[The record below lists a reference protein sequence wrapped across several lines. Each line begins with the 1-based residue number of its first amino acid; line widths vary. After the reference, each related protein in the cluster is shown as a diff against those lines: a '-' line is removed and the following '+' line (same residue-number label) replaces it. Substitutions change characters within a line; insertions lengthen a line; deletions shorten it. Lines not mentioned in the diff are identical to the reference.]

1 MKKLLTIFLFSFLLN
16 GCVINTNNLHDAR
29 CAAVNFLHGNNIS
42 FNNAYVVTEDK
53 KVTIVFSQDQKNK
66 EGKEFEDKIKKLNLH
81 SMFNIVYWDFAPMVG
96 SPDCRIPNI
105 RLQDI

>member
-1 MKKLLTIFLFSFLLN
+1 MKKLLTILFFNFLLN

-29 CAAVNFLHGNNIS
+29 CAAINFLNGNNIS

-66 EGKEFEDKIKKLNLH
+66 EGKIFEDKIKKLNLH
-81 SMFNIVYWDFAPMVG
+81 SMFNVFYWEHAPMPG
-96 SPDCRIPNI
+96 SPPCRIPNI
-105 RLQDI
+105 QLEDI